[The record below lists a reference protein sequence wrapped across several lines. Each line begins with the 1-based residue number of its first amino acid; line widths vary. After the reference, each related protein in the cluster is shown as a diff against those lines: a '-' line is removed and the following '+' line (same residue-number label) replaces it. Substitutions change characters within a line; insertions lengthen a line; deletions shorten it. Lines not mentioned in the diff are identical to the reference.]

1 MTVLSRRQENRQ
13 SRRTLLCMSPLTIT
27 TPAAAQGE
35 TTFRARASR
44 TDATAL
50 IAFRGELDLAAA
62 PRAAAALRRQLDA
75 GVTDLL
81 VDLAD
86 VDHLDC
92 AGLAALIEVAR
103 EAHAIGA
110 RVYLFRA
117 HGRPAELIGWARERC
132 AIAGF

>member
-1 MTVLSRRQENRQ
+1 
-13 SRRTLLCMSPLTIT
+13 MSPLTIT
-27 TPAAAQGE
+27 TQAAAPGE

-92 AGLAALIEVAR
+92 AGLATLIEVAR
-103 EAHAIGA
+103 EAQAIGA

-117 HGRPAELIGWARERC
+117 HGRPGELIQWARERC
-132 AIAGF
+132 AIAGL